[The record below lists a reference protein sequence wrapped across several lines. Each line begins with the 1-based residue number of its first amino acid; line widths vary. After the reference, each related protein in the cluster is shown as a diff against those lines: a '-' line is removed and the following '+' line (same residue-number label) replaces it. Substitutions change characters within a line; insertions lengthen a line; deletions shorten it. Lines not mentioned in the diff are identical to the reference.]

1 MISAS
6 SAMSVSPLI
15 VNYEEILFVSVI
27 KYDLTCLQN
36 DSICQTLVYNG
47 LQFWLE
53 TLHYNAFC
61 LDCRY
66 SCKDE
71 RADE

>member
-47 LQFWLE
+47 LQF
-53 TLHYNAFC
+53 
-61 LDCRY
+61 
-66 SCKDE
+66 
-71 RADE
+71 